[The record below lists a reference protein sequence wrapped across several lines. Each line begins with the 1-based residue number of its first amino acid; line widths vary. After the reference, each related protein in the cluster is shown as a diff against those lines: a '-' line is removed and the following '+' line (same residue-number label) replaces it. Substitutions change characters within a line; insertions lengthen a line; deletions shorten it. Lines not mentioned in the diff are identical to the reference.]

1 MRTYILK
8 RLIYAVLT
16 VLGVVTLVF
25 LLQRL
30 SGDPTLVLLPPET
43 PAAEVARFRSELG
56 LDRPIYVQYGK
67 FLWGLLHGDLGYSY
81 RQAAPALGLVL
92 QRVPATFRLALAGM
106 AVALCIGIPSGI
118 IAAIKKDTFFDR
130 AVMAVALLGQAMPVY
145 WMGILLILLFSV
157 NLKWLPALGGGGLE
171 ALIMPALALG
181 SYSSARM
188 ARLTRSNVLEVLRRD
203 FVRTARA
210 KGNSEFVVI
219 IKHALRNAMIPI
231 VTVISLEF
239 GSLLGGSVITETV
252 FAWPGVGRLS
262 VDAIMGRD
270 YPVVQAVVLVISVVF
285 VSLNLGVD
293 MIYGVLDPRI
303 SIASGGKRH

>member
-1 MRTYILK
+1 MRSYLVK

-30 SGDPTLVLLPPET
+30 SGDPALVLLPPET
-43 PAAEVARFRSELG
+43 PASEVARFRSELG
-56 LDRPIYVQYGK
+56 LDRPVYVQYGK
-67 FLWGLLHGDLGYSY
+67 FLWGVLHGDLGYSY
-81 RQAAPALGLVL
+81 RQASPALVLVL

-118 IAAIKKDTFFDR
+118 IAAIKKETIFDR

-157 NLKWLPALGGGGLE
+157 KLRWLPALGGSGFE
-171 ALIMPALALG
+171 SLIMPALALG

-188 ARLTRSNVLEVLRRD
+188 ARLTRSNVLEILRRD

-210 KGNSEFVVI
+210 KGNREFVVI
-219 IKHALRNAMIPI
+219 MKHALRNAMIPI
-231 VTVISLEF
+231 VTVVSLEF

>member
-1 MRTYILK
+1 MRTYLLK
-8 RLIYAVLT
+8 RLIYAALT

-25 LLQRL
+25 LLQRV
-30 SGDPTLVLLPPET
+30 SGDPTIVLLPPET
-43 PAAEVARFRSELG
+43 PAEEIARFRSLLG
-56 LDRPIYVQYGK
+56 LDQPIYVQYGK
-67 FLWGLLHGDLGYSY
+67 FLWGLLNGDLGYSY

-92 QRVPATFRLALAGM
+92 SRVPATIRLALAGM
-106 AVALCIGIPSGI
+106 TVALCIGIPAGV
-118 IAAIKKDTFFDR
+118 IAAIKKDSLIDR

-157 NLKWLPALGGGGLE
+157 KLQWLPAIGSGGIE

-188 ARLTRSNVLEVLRRD
+188 ARLTRSNVLEILRRD
-203 FVRTARA
+203 YVRTARA
-210 KGNSEFVVI
+210 KGNTEWVVI
-219 IKHALRNAMIPI
+219 VKHALRNAMIPI
-231 VTVISLEF
+231 VTVVSLEF

-270 YPVVQAVVLVISVVF
+270 YPVVQAVVLVISTIF